1 MTNEELNKAL
11 YDKMRLEME
20 NYTSWLKSM
29 PTEDILNHTY
39 EYTVRQDILYAFE
52 DFNLPDEECRALLK
66 SPCPLSDIV
75 DRFNNLETDY
85 MENIRNSIEA
95 EAKST
100 IRKEQNREER

>member
-1 MTNEELNKAL
+1 MTNEELNRAL
-11 YDKMRLEME
+11 YEKMQAEMQE
-20 NYTSWLKSM
+20 YTDWLKGL

-52 DFNLPDEECRALLK
+52 DFDLPDELCLALLK

-100 IRKEQNREER
+100 IRKEQNRKER